1 MPENNE
7 QGKKQYRIGSV
18 ERSEEKNDH
27 LKQIKSKLYKN
38 DLLSTFCLKKSP
50 WVLMLLTF
58 MLQALA
64 LPKIVFLSLFLSRE
78 VMLEIPNI
86 RGGFKEEFM
95 GGQTY
100 NNS

>member
-38 DLLSTFCLKKSP
+38 DLLSTFCLTKES
-50 WVLMLLTF
+50 LGFNAINIYASSISFTEISF
-58 MLQALA
+58 SES
-64 LPKIVFLSLFLSRE
+64 VF
-78 VMLEIPNI
+78 IK
-86 RGGFKEEFM
+86 RGNVGNTK
-95 GGQTY
+95 Y
-100 NNS
+100 